1 MSSIPEAVDVVVA
14 GSGAAGLAAAVT
26 LAAGGATVAVFEKQR
41 SLGGT
46 SNFFGGIFA
55 VESEMQRERFIDYGR
70 DDAFHNIMEYSHW
83 IANARLVRAVVNE
96 SAATIA
102 WLQQQGV
109 EFTGEMI
116 NMPGAPQTY
125 HVVKGKGEAVV
136 KALVTQAKSKGVHIF
151 PGTPVTRL
159 LKEDG
164 RISGVLVDDGGREA
178 QEAQVA
184 AKVVFIATGGYA
196 NNKQWLKEYT
206 GYDLGVNLFTW
217 GNTGKMGD
225 GIRMAWEAGAAED
238 GLKSLEILR
247 VGPVGPEFPM
257 GGNDVEVVAV
267 QPDLWVTIRGERFCD
282 EGVAL
287 YDTHS
292 GNVNARFSGD
302 GFTYSLFDDS
312 IIDRQL
318 ERGIDRSLGLF
329 FPPGYKPTNV
339 REEFQAAISN
349 GTKEAFVADSVEE
362 LARLMEIDSAV
373 LRATVDEYNGYC
385 AKGYDELFAKD
396 PRFLRPLVGPKY
408 YAVKAR
414 TVMLGT
420 KGGIRINES
429 MEVLDKKSAVIPGL
443 YAGGFDAGGMYGDSY
458 PIRVS
463 SGLSSAFALNSG
475 RIAGRSA
482 LRYMEGLAGR

>member
-164 RISGVLVDDGGREA
+164 RISGVLVDDDGR
-178 QEAQVA
+178 EAQVA

-196 NNKQWLKEYT
+196 NNKQWLKKYT

-217 GNTGKMGD
+217 GNTGKMGTAS
-225 GIRMAWEAGAAED
+225 GWPGRPVR
-238 GLKSLEILR
+238 LKT
-247 VGPVGPEFPM
+247 G
-257 GGNDVEVVAV
+257 
-267 QPDLWVTIRGERFCD
+267 
-282 EGVAL
+282 
-287 YDTHS
+287 
-292 GNVNARFSGD
+292 
-302 GFTYSLFDDS
+302 
-312 IIDRQL
+312 
-318 ERGIDRSLGLF
+318 
-329 FPPGYKPTNV
+329 
-339 REEFQAAISN
+339 
-349 GTKEAFVADSVEE
+349 
-362 LARLMEIDSAV
+362 
-373 LRATVDEYNGYC
+373 
-385 AKGYDELFAKD
+385 
-396 PRFLRPLVGPKY
+396 
-408 YAVKAR
+408 
-414 TVMLGT
+414 
-420 KGGIRINES
+420 
-429 MEVLDKKSAVIPGL
+429 
-443 YAGGFDAGGMYGDSY
+443 
-458 PIRVS
+458 
-463 SGLSSAFALNSG
+463 
-475 RIAGRSA
+475 
-482 LRYMEGLAGR
+482 